1 MPRSKV
7 TVTIQDVAKAAGVS
21 VSTVSRVLNDKTDV
35 AYDTLAKVQR
45 VISELGYTSS
55 LAAKSLRSRRTNIIG
70 LIMPDLEEAF
80 SIQVVKGVNRAIRE
94 LNYDLLVYTGGN
106 PARDHWAA
114 REQHY
119 VSLLNGSI
127 VDGTIVVTPTAVT
140 FTTQFPLVAVD
151 PHLDSTEFPAVI
163 STNRAGALAAMEYL
177 ASLGHRRIGFI
188 GGRSDLQ
195 SATRRLLGYKDGLQQ
210 AKLPFDPEL
219 VEIGDFSQATG
230 YLCAQRLLALP
241 NRPTAI
247 FAANDKS
254 ALGVIEAAQEI
265 GLHIPNDLSVVGFDN
280 ILETPQVQGGL
291 TTVDQ
296 FIDRMGYIAVEM
308 LVNLIQGSSL
318 DSNLYKI
325 PTRLIVRGSCRAI
338 GGNISVE

>member
-1 MPRSKV
+1 
-7 TVTIQDVAKAAGVS
+7 
-21 VSTVSRVLNDKTDV
+21 
-35 AYDTLAKVQR
+35 
-45 VISELGYTSS
+45 
-55 LAAKSLRSRRTNIIG
+55 
-70 LIMPDLEEAF
+70 
-80 SIQVVKGVNRAIRE
+80 
-94 LNYDLLVYTGGN
+94 
-106 PARDHWAA
+106 
-114 REQHY
+114 
-119 VSLLNGSI
+119 
-127 VDGTIVVTPTAVT
+127 
-140 FTTQFPLVAVD
+140 
-151 PHLDSTEFPAVI
+151 
-163 STNRAGALAAMEYL
+163 
-177 ASLGHRRIGFI
+177 
-188 GGRSDLQ
+188 
-195 SATRRLLGYKDGLQQ
+195 
-210 AKLPFDPEL
+210 
-219 VEIGDFSQATG
+219 
-230 YLCAQRLLALP
+230 LLALP

>member
-1 MPRSKV
+1 MPRSKT

-21 VSTVSRVLNDKTDV
+21 VSTVSRVLNDKDDV
-35 AYDTLAKVQR
+35 AFDTLAKVQA
-45 VISELGYTSS
+45 VISNLGYTSS
-55 LAAKSLRSRRTNIIG
+55 LAAKSLRSHKTNIIG

-80 SIQVVKGVNRAIRE
+80 SIQVVKGVSRAIRD
-94 LNYDLLVYTGGN
+94 LNYDLLVYSGGN
-106 PARDHWAA
+106 AAREKWAA

-140 FTTQFPLVAVD
+140 FTTHSPLVAVD
-151 PHLDSTEFPAVI
+151 PHLDSAEFPAVI

-210 AKLPFDPEL
+210 ANLPFDPEL
-219 VEIGDFSQATG
+219 IQIGDFSQETG
-230 YLCAQRLLALP
+230 YLCAQKLLALP
-241 NRPTAI
+241 QRPSAI
-247 FAANDKS
+247 FAANDRS
-254 ALGVIEAAQEI
+254 ALGAIEAAQGI
-265 GLHIPNDLSVVGFDN
+265 GLHVPHDLSVVGFDN

-296 FIDRMGYIAVEM
+296 SIDRMGYIAVEM
-308 LVNLIQGSSL
+308 LVNLIQGKAL
-318 DSNLYKI
+318 ERNLYKI

-338 GGNISVE
+338 TSNISEA